1 MGKGATDQEWR
12 QLNFEASAAVAAAKA
27 EPGISHNERGCRC
40 IGSEPK
46 MVPRLLRHAGRDSSE
61 AHALAKLLGQLDESR
76 AQRRRGHPNLVLQQ
90 KILACKPPG
99 VPAGTGNAVIE
110 AVEARLLECRRA
122 KKTAQLRRW
131 RHRIIST
138 AKYIGVWFK
147 KSFCLAPTLVE
158 LDEEPAKRSQSNQ
171 ESLRW
176 ICAFWTETG
185 SKHALK
191 PMALEDACRSKDLQR
206 AARRKNG
213 GAPGPAGWAQD
224 DVAALP
230 LDTSAS

>member
-1 MGKGATDQEWR
+1 
-12 QLNFEASAAVAAAKA
+12 
-27 EPGISHNERGCRC
+27 
-40 IGSEPK
+40 

-90 KILACKPPG
+90 KILACKLLRLASLNADVPKRRRNFDGGVTASSPLPSTSEYGSRSHSAWLQLWLSLTRSPPS
-99 VPAGTGNAVIE
+99 VVNPIRRVSAGSALSG
-110 AVEARLLECRRA
+110 A
-122 KKTAQLRRW
+122 KF
-131 RHRIIST
+131 
-138 AKYIGVWFK
+138 G
-147 KSFCLAPTLVE
+147 
-158 LDEEPAKRSQSNQ
+158 
-171 ESLRW
+171 
-176 ICAFWTETG
+176 TETG

-191 PMALEDACRSKDLQR
+191 PMHLRMPPGACRSNALTLQDLQR

-230 LDTSAS
+230 LDASTS